1 MNNDINLEQNI
12 NNFNDKTYSSLKYD
26 NEIVYALNIDSF
38 FFNKK
43 KKDKLFYIY
52 QGHHILKN
60 NNINIFDILLPTV
73 TFFEKNNNFLNF
85 FGLIQKTKFILFP
98 NKNSRTDFRILFI
111 IFRFLKNIDV
121 NLSILNYNFL
131 SLNFFNFSIFKKNFN
146 FLKLKFNNLN
156 LNSIITNIYKFNQI
170 LRSSLILLTCNKEL
184 KKKYSNFI

>member
-73 TFFEKNNNFLNF
+73 TFFEKSNNFLNF

-131 SLNFFNFSIFKKNFN
+131 SLNFFNFSIFKKNYN

>member
-73 TFFEKNNNFLNF
+73 TFFEKSNNFLNF

-121 NLSILNYNFL
+121 NFSILNYNFL
-131 SLNFFNFSIFKKNFN
+131 SLNFFNFSIFKKNYN